1 MLQRRCRAVPRVSL
15 VDLRAGD
22 VLNSPV
28 LSPRG
33 VLLAAAATVLGE
45 THLALFA
52 SWDVREADIVPRQG
66 AAPRPL
72 DPARIEDVKAL
83 LDDRF
88 SLVQPLTPLMSEAR
102 GVAEELLIAR
112 LQNES

>member
-1 MLQRRCRAVPRVSL
+1 MPRISI

-28 LSPRG
+28 HSPRG
-33 VLLAAAATVLGE
+33 VLLAAATVLGE

-52 SWDVREADIVPRQG
+52 SWDVREADIVSRQG
-66 AAPRPL
+66 SATQPL
-72 DPARIEDVKAL
+72 DPARIEEVKAL

-88 SLVQPLTPLMSEAR
+88 SLLQPLTPLMSEAR
-102 GVAEELLIAR
+102 NVAEELLIER
-112 LQNES
+112 LRNES

>member
-1 MLQRRCRAVPRVSL
+1 VPRVSL

-28 LSPRG
+28 HSPRG

-52 SWDVREADIVPRQG
+52 SWDVREADIVSRQG
-66 AAPRPL
+66 SATQPL
-72 DPARIEDVKAL
+72 DPARIEEVKAL

-88 SLVQPLTPLMSEAR
+88 SLLQPLTPLMSEAR
-102 GVAEELLIAR
+102 NVAEELLIER
-112 LQNES
+112 LRNES